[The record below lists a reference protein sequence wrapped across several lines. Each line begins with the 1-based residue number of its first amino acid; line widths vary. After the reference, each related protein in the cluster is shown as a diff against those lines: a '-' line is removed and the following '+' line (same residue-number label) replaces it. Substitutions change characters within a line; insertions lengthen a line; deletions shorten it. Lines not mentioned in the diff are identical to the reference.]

1 MKIKVVIV
9 LMFQKLY
16 ARSTSPSSILVTP
29 RASVSQSALQKE
41 DSQPIPAPQQQQQQ
55 VSAPQSPYVSHDR
68 RAVGGATPSVEKTL
82 NDDVN
87 EPAND
92 IRFVQQ
98 NGNIVPAGPGEVKE
112 IGEQHEPSANDLQQK
127 QQKNVVERPNVID
140 EEKNEEEPRKQV
152 MSPPLNRGD
161 DGLRTDNASAV
172 LSSQAEQPL
181 AQPAVERASSRSKAH
196 AEDDEL
202 QALQERV
209 NGIFNRD
216 VPHNG
221 IR

>member
-1 MKIKVVIV
+1 M
-9 LMFQKLY
+9 
-16 ARSTSPSSILVTP
+16 
-29 RASVSQSALQKE
+29 SQSALQKE

-112 IGEQHEPSANDLQQK
+112 IGEQHDPSANDLQQK

-140 EEKNEEEPRKQV
+140 EEKNEEEQRKQV

-161 DGLRTDNASAV
+161 DGLRNDASAV
-172 LSSQAEQPL
+172 LSSQAEQLL
-181 AQPAVERASSRSKAH
+181 AQPAVERASTVASSRSTDVKAH
-196 AEDDEL
+196 AEEDEL

-216 VPHNG
+216 VPHSG

>member
-1 MKIKVVIV
+1 M
-9 LMFQKLY
+9 
-16 ARSTSPSSILVTP
+16 TP

-55 VSAPQSPYVSHDR
+55 VSVLQPPYVSHDH
-68 RAVGGATPSVEKTL
+68 RAVGDAVPSVEKTL
-82 NDDVN
+82 NDDAN

-98 NGNIVPAGPGEVKE
+98 NGNIVPAGPSEVKE

-127 QQKNVVERPNVID
+127 QQKDVVERPNVID
-140 EEKNEEEPRKQV
+140 EKKNDLEEEQRKQV
-152 MSPPLNRGD
+152 MSPPLNRDD
-161 DGLRTDNASAV
+161 DGPRNDNASAV
-172 LSSQAEQPL
+172 PGSQAEQPS
-181 AQPAVERASSRSKAH
+181 AQPAVERASTIASGRSIGVKAH

-209 NGIFNRD
+209 DGILDRD
-216 VPHNG
+216 VPHSG